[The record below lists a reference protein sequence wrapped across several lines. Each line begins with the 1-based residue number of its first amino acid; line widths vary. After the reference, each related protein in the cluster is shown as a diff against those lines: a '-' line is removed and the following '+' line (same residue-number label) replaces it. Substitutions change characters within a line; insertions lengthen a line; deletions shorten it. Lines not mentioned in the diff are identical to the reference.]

1 MVRTGEEQGATVTGL
16 LSLGNLSL
24 NLNTFEVTVG
34 SEVVTTSY
42 QEFELLRELMQNENR
57 IIPHDALTRVLWNE
71 TGKPAVRR
79 LNVLMHRLRTKLAV
93 SAPYRL
99 RTVRSRG
106 YGLIAAGGAQG

>member
-1 MVRTGEEQGATVTGL
+1 MVSIGDEQGAQSGRL
-16 LSLGNLSL
+16 ALGNLCL
-24 NLNTFEVTVG
+24 NLDTFELTVG

-57 IIPHDALTRVLWNE
+57 IISHDALTRLLWND
-71 TGKPAVRR
+71 TGKLAVRR

-106 YGLIAAGGAQG
+106 YGLIIPSGAQS